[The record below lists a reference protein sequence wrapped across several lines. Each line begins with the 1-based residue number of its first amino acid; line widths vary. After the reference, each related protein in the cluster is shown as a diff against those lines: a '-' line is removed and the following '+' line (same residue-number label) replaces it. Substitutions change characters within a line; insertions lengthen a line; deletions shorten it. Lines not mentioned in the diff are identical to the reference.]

1 MTGSQ
6 RMRGALHDTTNSLK
20 LHFCMSLCSS
30 IFYPYLKQIY
40 RHPSIIY
47 MQELTGTILDPVN
60 RRSFPGKITFHNGII
75 LSVHEIPGDS
85 AEKRIIAPGFV
96 DSHIHIESSM
106 LVPSEF
112 ARLAVQHGTVAT
124 VSDPHEIANVC
135 GIEGVN
141 YMIEN
146 GEKVPLKFY
155 FGAPSCVPATS
166 FETSGAELTP
176 EDLNLL
182 LEREDIL
189 YLAEMM
195 NWPGVLND
203 DPDVMAKIESALQ
216 RGKPV
221 DGHAPG
227 LTDDDAIKYA
237 GAGIT
242 TDHECFTIEEARD
255 KIKAGMTIA
264 IREGSAAKNFE
275 ALHPL
280 LAESP
285 ESVMFCSDDKHPDD
299 LAIGHIN
306 QLAARS
312 IKLGYELHDI
322 LRASSVHAVQHYG
335 LDTGL
340 LQEGDPADFV
350 VLKDI
355 NSMSVRETWI
365 NGTCVYRDGNVLFD
379 TVKASIINNF
389 VSRNIK
395 KAELKKKTTA
405 AGKTQ
410 EVPVI
415 VARDGELITEKF
427 IESLTIADGTILP
440 DPDRDILK
448 VVVVNRYEK
457 SEPAVGFIKNFGI
470 KNGAI
475 ASSVAHDS
483 HNIIAV
489 GSSDEHLARVINQIM
504 DEKGGIAV
512 SDASGVDILP
522 LPVGGIM
529 TNRNGKDTAES
540 YKRLTQKAIDLG
552 STLNS
557 PFMTISFMALLV
569 IPKLK
574 MSDKGLFDAE
584 NFEFVK

>member
-1 MTGSQ
+1 
-6 RMRGALHDTTNSLK
+6 
-20 LHFCMSLCSS
+20 
-30 IFYPYLKQIY
+30 
-40 RHPSIIY
+40 

-146 GEKVPLKFY
+146 GKKVPLKFY
-155 FGAPSCVPATS
+155 FGAPSCVPATP

-182 LEREDIL
+182 LERDDIL

-355 NSMSVRETWI
+355 NSVSVRETWI

-489 GSSDEHLARVINQIM
+489 GSSDEHLARVINKIM